1 MMNLNMVNKYKIIK
15 NYNNLLSVEEDE
27 EEEEEEDDEEEEKEK
42 EEKKEVKKEEEKKEM
57 IKEIKKEEEKKIEK
71 KENKKEEQKVKEY
84 DKDDINTG
92 SFITQPPFKKNLNT
106 NENNKENKIPN
117 IKYNVNKNVTSNN
130 NNKNLNINTSKTLNV
145 NSNTNIKNNNI
156 TNINN
161 KNSNINLNSDKKSSI
176 TVAIRVRP
184 LNQTELEITSVEG
197 IKIVNSNSL
206 IVSSD
211 PNSINKKTNLIK
223 EHQFFFDYVFGQ
235 SATQEEVYQ
244 NTTQKLL
251 PGIID
256 GFNATV
262 FAYGATGSGKTY
274 TMLGTVNKEGIMTR
288 SITDLFK
295 LVNSKK
301 NNEFRME
308 VSYIEVYN
316 EIIRDLLSEGNVID
330 IHEDPNIGVI
340 LQGVKEIEVENNDNF
355 YDLLELG
362 NRKRTTGST
371 NNNETSSRSH
381 AVLRINLCNQDRN
394 SKNSINGRFIMV
406 DLAGSEKTS
415 INSSNPN
422 KERQNE
428 GKNINKSLLALGQC
442 INALATKNKF
452 IPWRNSKL
460 TRILKDC
467 LGGNSRIVMISTISP
482 SIYNIDE
489 TINTLLYS
497 NRAKNIQTIIKRN
510 VVSTIEHD
518 SQVNKYDE
526 IISNL
531 TSELQGLRQELAVK
545 IHNKHL
551 LPKKEFSAPNIMFN
565 GSNRMEKLS
574 KEINNH
580 FNEEKRCKSEIIEIK
595 TRINTLLANLKDKE
609 FSLYKV
615 MNKKEMNKSSSVR
628 DVMRQNYLR
637 KVPQVANF
645 KEKALQSQIKTLNN
659 QISSEKDLLSI
670 KESQF
675 REIMAKRPDLEASI
689 SKFAA
694 SIKNINSND
703 NNQGLSTLEYLY
715 QSYILEIDNMENDFL
730 RKQSLGEIRTKD
742 VKIQK
747 LVEQL
752 KIRDEYI
759 NQEKKQLAKK
769 KIKYFF
775 KGENEIKKLEEL
787 NIDKNFSLPFIIQQ
801 DNNSFNQ
808 NHVKF
813 RSIDNNKNSVL
824 NINRINQIS
833 NGRYDYSGYC
843 NPNIIKEKKV
853 IKTKTNEIMRKTK
866 RSQLSD
872 LKLNILNDQYKN
884 SKVFYINKGTN
895 PNLSFSEEPNVIAFD
910 SRKVNKSQSNSSFS
924 HGSHNDS
931 MENSFRSSKIF
942 NYKEREIDN
951 KIKRIIVGKK
961 KMSPYIK

>member
-1 MMNLNMVNKYKIIK
+1 MMNLNMVNKYKIII
-15 NYNNLLSVEEDE
+15 NYNNLLSIEEDE
-27 EEEEEEDDEEEEKEK
+27 EEEEEEDDDEEEKEDKKEMKK
-42 EEKKEVKKEEEKKEM
+42 EEVKNEMIKEVKKEEEKKF
-57 IKEIKKEEEKKIEK
+57 EK
-71 KENKKEEQKVKEY
+71 KENKKEEQKVKES

-92 SFITQPPFKKNLNT
+92 SFITQPPFKKNINS
-106 NENNKENKIPN
+106 NENTKENKISN
-117 IKYNVNKNVTSNN
+117 IKYNVNKNVASNN
-130 NNKNLNINTSKTLNV
+130 NNKNTNTSKTLNV
-145 NSNTNIKNNNI
+145 NSNKNIKNNNI
-156 TNINN
+156 NNINN
-161 KNSNINLNSDKKSSI
+161 NNSNTNLNPDKKSSI

-184 LNQTELEITSVEG
+184 LNQTELQITSVEG

-211 PNSINKKTNLIK
+211 PNSMNKKTNLIK
-223 EHQFFFDYVFGQ
+223 EHQFFFDYVFSQ
-235 SATQEEVYQ
+235 SSTQEEVYQ
-244 NTTQKLL
+244 NTTKQLL

-274 TMLGTVNKEGIMTR
+274 TMLGTVNKKGIMTR

-301 NNEFRME
+301 NNEFTME
-308 VSYIEVYN
+308 VSYIEIYN

-394 SKNSINGRFIMV
+394 SKNLINGRFIMV

-415 INSSNPN
+415 INSGNPN

-428 GKNINKSLLALGQC
+428 GKNINKSLLALGVC

-574 KEINNH
+574 KEINSH

-595 TRINTLLANLKDKE
+595 TKINTLMANLKDKE

-675 REIMAKRPDLEASI
+675 KEIMAKRADLEASI
-689 SKFAA
+689 SKFGA
-694 SIKNINSND
+694 SIKNND

-813 RSIDNNKNSVL
+813 RSIDNNSRVL
-824 NINRINQIS
+824 NSNKVNQVS

-872 LKLNILNDQYKN
+872 LKLNILNEQYKN

-924 HGSHNDS
+924 HGSHNSS

-961 KMSPYIK
+961 RMSPYIK

>member
-1 MMNLNMVNKYKIIK
+1 M
-15 NYNNLLSVEEDE
+15 LSIEENE
-27 EEEEEEDDEEEEKEK
+27 EEEEEEDDEEENEDDKKMERTK
-42 EEKKEVKKEEEKKEM
+42 EEEKRSEKQSINKKEEEKKSD
-57 IKEIKKEEEKKIEK
+57 KQPIKKEENKKIE
-71 KENKKEEQKVKEY
+71 NQMIKKEEKKDY
-84 DKDDINTG
+84 DKDDINNG
-92 SFITQPPFKKNLNT
+92 SFMTQPPFKKNQNQIKKLNI
-106 NENNKENKIPN
+106 NN
-117 IKYNVNKNVTSNN
+117 IKATINKNNSDKNIISNN
-130 NNKNLNINTSKTLNV
+130 NKKNV
-145 NSNTNIKNNNI
+145 NLIKNNNI
-156 TNINN
+156 NSNENKKNNYNNINN
-161 KNSNINLNSDKKSSI
+161 NITSNPNQDKKSSI

-184 LNQTELEITSVEG
+184 LNQNELEITPVEG
-197 IKIVNSNSL
+197 IKIINSNSL
-206 IVSSD
+206 IVTSD
-211 PNSINKKTNLIK
+211 PNAANKKTNLIK
-223 EHQFFFDYVFGQ
+223 EHQFFFDYVFGP
-235 SATQEEVYQ
+235 SASQEQVYES
-244 NTTQKLL
+244 TTQKLL

-274 TMLGTVNKEGIMTR
+274 TMLGTIKKEGIMTR
-288 SITDLFK
+288 SISELFK
-295 LVNSKK
+295 LL
-301 NNEFRME
+301 NNKRNKEFKLE
-308 VSYIEVYN
+308 VSYIEIYN

-330 IHEDPNIGVI
+330 IHEDPNIGII
-340 LQGVKEIEVENNDNF
+340 LQGVKEIEVESNESF
-355 YDLLELG
+355 YDVLSVG

-381 AVLRINLCNQDRN
+381 AVLRVNLYNQDRN
-394 SKNSINGRFIMV
+394 SKNLISGRFIMV

-415 INSSNPN
+415 INSNN
-422 KERQNE
+422 TNAQRQNE
-428 GKNINKSLLALGQC
+428 GKNINKSLLALGVC
-442 INALATKNKF
+442 INSLAKKNQF

-510 VVSTIEHD
+510 VISTIEHD

-531 TSELQGLRQELAVK
+531 SSELQGLRQELAVK

-551 LPKKEFSAPNIMFN
+551 LPKKELSSPNIMFSGAN
-565 GSNRMEKLS
+565 KMEKLS

-580 FNEEKRCKSEIIEIK
+580 FNEEKRYKSEIIELK
-595 TRINTLLANLKDKE
+595 TNINNLMANLKEKE
-609 FSLYKV
+609 FSLYKI
-615 MNKKEMNKSSSVR
+615 MNRKEINKSSSVR

-637 KVPQVANF
+637 KVPLYPNF
-645 KEKALQSQIKTLNN
+645 REKAIQEQIKTLNS
-659 QISSEKDLLSI
+659 QLSYQKDLLSI
-670 KESQF
+670 KENQYK
-675 REIMAKRPDLEASI
+675 EIYAKREDLEASI
-689 SKFAA
+689 SKLGSAM
-694 SIKNINSND
+694 KNIASND
-703 NNQGLSTLEYLY
+703 NGEGLNALEYLY

-742 VKIQK
+742 IKIQK

-752 KIRDEYI
+752 KIRDQYI
-759 NQEKKQLAKK
+759 DEEKKQLAKK

-801 DNNSFNQ
+801 ENNSFNQ
-808 NHVKF
+808 NDNKF
-813 RSIDNNKNSVL
+813 RSLDNSKLKSRPMNS
-824 NINRINQIS
+824 NRINLIS

-866 RSQLSD
+866 RSELSD
-872 LKLNILNDQYKN
+872 LKLNILNEQYKN

-895 PNLSFSEEPNVIAFD
+895 PNFSFSDEPNVIAFD
-910 SRKVNKSQSNSSFS
+910 SRKLNKSQSNSSFS
-924 HGSHNDS
+924 HGSQNDS
-931 MENSFRSSKIF
+931 MDNSYRSSKVY
-942 NYKEREIDN
+942 NYKERKID
-951 KIKRIIVGKK
+951 KTIKNIMFAKK
-961 KMSPYIK
+961 KMSPYLK

>member
-1 MMNLNMVNKYKIIK
+1 MVNKHKIIK
-15 NYNNLLSVEEDE
+15 NHNNLLSIEEDE
-27 EEEEEEDDEEEEKEK
+27 EEEEEEDDK
-42 EEKKEVKKEEEKKEM
+42 EEKKEEKKED
-57 IKEIKKEEEKKIEK
+57 KKSEEKKIEK
-71 KENKKEEQKVKEY
+71 KENKFEEKKVKGI
-84 DKDDINTG
+84 DNDDDINNG
-92 SFITQPPFKKNLNT
+92 SFITQPPFKKKILKMENT
-106 NENNKENKIPN
+106 KDNKVINPRNNI
-117 IKYNVNKNVTSNN
+117 NKNVPINN
-130 NNKNLNINTSKTLNV
+130 NNTKNLNIYKTINV
-145 NSNTNIKNNNI
+145 NSKENKKNIINNN
-156 TNINN
+156 NP
-161 KNSNINLNSDKKSSI
+161 NLNSISDKKSSI

-184 LNQTELEITSVEG
+184 LNQLELEITSLEG
-197 IKIVNSNSL
+197 IKIINSTSL

-211 PNSINKKTNLIK
+211 PNTINKKTNLIK
-223 EHQFFFDYVFGQ
+223 EHQFFFDYVFGP
-235 SATQEEVYQ
+235 SSTQEEVYQ
-244 NTTQKLL
+244 NTTKKLL

-256 GFNATV
+256 GLNATV

-274 TMLGTVNKEGIMTR
+274 TMLGTINKEGIMTR

-295 LVNSKK
+295 LVNNKK
-301 NNEFRME
+301 NNEFKME
-308 VSYIEVYN
+308 VSYIEIYN

-330 IHEDPNIGVI
+330 IHEDPNIGVM

-355 YDLLELG
+355 YGILELG

-381 AVLRINLCNQDRN
+381 AVLRINLYNQERN
-394 SKNSINGRFIMV
+394 SKNLISGRFIMV

-415 INSSNPN
+415 INSTNNSNPV
-422 KERQNE
+422 RQNE
-428 GKNINKSLLALGQC
+428 GKNINKSLLALGVC

-467 LGGNSRIVMISTISP
+467 LGGNSRVVMISTISP

-510 VVSTIEHD
+510 IVSTIEHD
-518 SQVNKYDE
+518 TQVNKYDE

-551 LPKKEFSAPNIMFN
+551 LKKKEISSPNIMFS
-565 GSNRMEKLS
+565 GSNKLEKLS
-574 KEINNH
+574 KEINSH
-580 FNEEKRCKSEIIEIK
+580 FNEEKRFKSEIIEIK
-595 TRINTLLANLKDKE
+595 TQINNLTANLKDKE
-609 FSLYKV
+609 FSLYRV

-637 KVPQVANF
+637 KVPPIANF

-659 QISSEKDLLSI
+659 QISSLQDLLSI
-670 KESQF
+670 KESQYK
-675 REIMAKRPDLEASI
+675 EIIAKREGLEESI
-689 SKFAA
+689 SKF
-694 SIKNINSND
+694 SSSMRNTGFND
-703 NNQGLSTLEYLY
+703 NNQGLSALEYLY
-715 QSYILEIDNMENDFL
+715 QSYLLEIDNMENDFL

-742 VKIQK
+742 IKIQK

-759 NQEKKQLAKK
+759 SEEKKQLAKK

-808 NHVKF
+808 NTYRF
-813 RSIDNNKNSVL
+813 RSINNPSRASKL
-824 NINRINQIS
+824 NRLNQIS
-833 NGRYDYSGYC
+833 NGRYDYSGYS

-853 IKTKTNEIMRKTK
+853 IKTKTNEIMRKT
-866 RSQLSD
+866 RRNYLSD

-884 SKVFYINKGTN
+884 SKVFYVNKGTN
-895 PNLSFSEEPNVIAFD
+895 SNLSFSDEQNVIAFD
-910 SRKVNKSQSNSSFS
+910 TRNINKSQSNSSFS
-924 HGSHNDS
+924 RSQNDS
-931 MENSFRSSKIF
+931 MEKSNRSSKVF

-951 KIKRIIVGKK
+951 KIKRIMAGKK
-961 KMSPYIK
+961 RMSPYVK

>member
-1 MMNLNMVNKYKIIK
+1 MRNQKAVNKYKIIK
-15 NYNNLLSVEEDE
+15 NYNNLLSIEENE
-27 EEEEEEDDEEEEKEK
+27 EEEEKE
-42 EEKKEVKKEEEKKEM
+42 EEEKKED
-57 IKEIKKEEEKKIEK
+57 KKEDKKKFRNKEQIKVEKNIKDA
-71 KENKKEEQKVKEY
+71 

-92 SFITQPPFKKNLNT
+92 SFITQPPFKKNINN
-106 NENNKENKIPN
+106 NENTKDNKDSNNIKIKKIPY
-117 IKYNVNKNVTSNN
+117 INN
-130 NNKNLNINTSKTLNV
+130 NSSSNL
-145 NSNTNIKNNNI
+145 
-156 TNINN
+156 
-161 KNSNINLNSDKKSSI
+161 NLNSDKKSAI

-184 LNQTELEITSVEG
+184 LNQNELEITPVEG
-197 IKIVNSNSL
+197 IKIINSNSL
-206 IVSSD
+206 IVTSD
-211 PNSINKKTNLIK
+211 PNSTNRKTNLIK
-223 EHQFFFDYVFGQ
+223 EHQFFFDYVFGP
-235 SATQEEVYQ
+235 SATQEEIYQ

-251 PGIID
+251 PGIIE

-288 SITDLFK
+288 SIRDLFQ
-295 LVNSKK
+295 LVN
-301 NNEFRME
+301 NRNINEIKIE
-308 VSYIEVYN
+308 VSYIEIYN

-330 IHEDPNIGVI
+330 IHEDPNKGVI

-355 YDLLELG
+355 YDILSLG

-381 AVLRINLCNQDRN
+381 AVLRINLYNQNMN
-394 SKNSINGRFIMV
+394 SNHIIKGRFIMV

-415 INSSNPN
+415 INLNNAN

-428 GKNINKSLLALGQC
+428 GKNINKSLLALGVC

-467 LGGNSRIVMISTISP
+467 LGGNSRIVMISTISS
-482 SIYNIDE
+482 SIFNIDE

-497 NRAKNIQTIIKRN
+497 NRAKNIQTIIKKN
-510 VVSTIEHD
+510 VISSIEHD
-518 SQVNKYDE
+518 TQMNKYDE

-531 TSELQGLRQELAVK
+531 TSELQELRQELAVK

-551 LPKKEFSAPNIMFN
+551 LPKKEASAPNIMFN
-565 GSNRMEKLS
+565 GSNKMEKLS
-574 KEINNH
+574 KEINSH
-580 FNEEKRCKSEIIEIK
+580 FNEEKRYKSEIIEIK
-595 TRINTLLANLKDKE
+595 TMINTLIANLREKE
-609 FSLYKV
+609 FSLYKL
-615 MNKKEMNKSSSVR
+615 MNRKEIKKSSSVR

-637 KVPQVANF
+637 KIPQVAHF
-645 KEKALQSQIKTLNN
+645 KEKSLQTQIKTLNN
-659 QISSEKDLLSI
+659 QISSQKDLLSI
-670 KESQF
+670 KESQY
-675 REIMAKRPDLEASI
+675 REIVAKREDLKNAI
-689 SKFAA
+689 SKFVT
-694 SIKNINSND
+694 NSKHSSSNND
-703 NNQGLSTLEYLY
+703 SNQGFNTLEYLY

-730 RKQSLGEIRTKD
+730 RKQGLGEIRTKD
-742 VKIQK
+742 IKIQK

-759 NQEKKQLAKK
+759 SEEKKQLAKK

-801 DNNSFNQ
+801 DNNSFN
-808 NHVKF
+808 
-813 RSIDNNKNSVL
+813 NNKFNFNSVTNNHQSRPINSNKV
-824 NINRINQIS
+824 NIIS

-843 NPNIIKEKKV
+843 NPNIVKEKKV

-872 LKLNILNDQYKN
+872 LELNILNEKYKN
-884 SKVFYINKGTN
+884 SKVFYVNKGTSSN
-895 PNLSFSEEPNVIAFD
+895 YSFSDEPNVIAFD

-924 HGSHNDS
+924 HGSQNDS
-931 MENSFRSSKIF
+931 MEQSNRSNNIF
-942 NYKEREIDN
+942 NYKEREIAN
-951 KIKRIIVGKK
+951 KIKKIIVGKK
-961 KMSPYIK
+961 RMSPYIK

>member
-1 MMNLNMVNKYKIIK
+1 MVNKYKIIK
-15 NYNNLLSVEEDE
+15 IPNNLLSIEDE
-27 EEEEEEDDEEEEKEK
+27 EEEEEEDDDEEEKEEGK
-42 EEKKEVKKEEEKKEM
+42 EEEKEKEVKKEEEKT
-57 IKEIKKEEEKKIEK
+57 IEK
-71 KENKKEEQKVKEY
+71 KDNKKEEQKVKET
-84 DKDDINTG
+84 DTDDINNG
-92 SFITQPPFKKNLNT
+92 SLITQPPIKKIPNKI
-106 NENNKENKIPN
+106 ENIKENKISN
-117 IKYNVNKNVTSNN
+117 IQNNMNKNLINNN
-130 NNKNLNINTSKTLNV
+130 NNKNMNTNKKINII
-145 NSNTNIKNNNI
+145 SNQNIKNNNI
-156 TNINN
+156 NNFNNNIPNT
-161 KNSNINLNSDKKSSI
+161 NLNSDKKSSI

-184 LNQTELEITSVEG
+184 LNQTELEITSLEG
-197 IKIVNSNSL
+197 IKIINANSL

-211 PNSINKKTNLIK
+211 QNMANKKTNLIK
-223 EHQFFFDYVFGQ
+223 EHQFFFDYVFSP

-244 NTTQKLL
+244 NTAQKLL
-251 PGIID
+251 PGIIE

-274 TMLGTVNKEGIMTR
+274 TMLGTINKEGIMTR

-295 LVNSKK
+295 LINSKK
-301 NNEFRME
+301 NNEFKME
-308 VSYIEVYN
+308 VSYIEIYN

-330 IHEDPNIGVI
+330 IHEDPNIGI
-340 LQGVKEIEVENNDNF
+340 MLQGVKEIEVENNDNF
-355 YDLLELG
+355 YNLLEIG
-362 NRKRTTGST
+362 NKKRTTGST

-381 AVLRINLCNQDRN
+381 AALRINLYNRDRN
-394 SKNSINGRFIMV
+394 AKNLISGKFIIV

-415 INSSNPN
+415 INNNNSNAV
-422 KERQNE
+422 RQTE
-428 GKNINKSLLALGQC
+428 GKNINKSLLALGVC

-497 NRAKNIQTIIKRN
+497 NRAKNIQTIIKKN
-510 VVSTIEHD
+510 VVSSIEHD

-551 LPKKEFSAPNIMFN
+551 LSKKELSAPNINFN
-565 GSNRMEKLS
+565 GSNRMERLS

-580 FNEEKRCKSEIIEIK
+580 FNEEKKYKSEIIEIK
-595 TRINTLLANLKDKE
+595 TKINTIIANLKDKE
-609 FSLYKV
+609 FSLYKI
-615 MNKKEMNKSSSVR
+615 MNKKELNKSSSVR
-628 DVMRQNYLR
+628 DIMRQNYLR
-637 KVPQVANF
+637 KVQPVATF
-645 KEKALQSQIKTLNN
+645 KEKALQSQIITLNN
-659 QISSEKDLLSI
+659 QLASQKDLLNI
-670 KESQF
+670 KESQYN
-675 REIMAKRPDLEASI
+675 EIVAKRADLKASI
-689 SKFAA
+689 SKFG
-694 SIKNINSND
+694 SSMKDTSYND
-703 NNQGLSTLEYLY
+703 NKGLSTLDYLY
-715 QSYILEIDNMENDFL
+715 QSYILEINNMENDFL

-742 VKIQK
+742 IKIQK

-759 NQEKKQLAKK
+759 SQEKKQLEKK

-787 NIDKNFSLPFIIQQ
+787 NIDKNFCLPFIIQQ

-808 NHVKF
+808 NQIKF
-813 RSIDNNKNSVL
+813 RSINNDSTRALNS
-824 NINRINQIS
+824 NRINQIS

-843 NPNIIKEKKV
+843 NPNIVKEKKV
-853 IKTKTNEIMRKTK
+853 IKTKTNEIMRK
-866 RSQLSD
+866 RERNQLSD
-872 LKLNILNDQYKN
+872 LKLNMLNDQYKN

-895 PNLSFSEEPNVIAFD
+895 PNLSFSDEQNVIAFD
-910 SRKVNKSQSNSSFS
+910 SRKINKSQSNSSFS
-924 HGSHNDS
+924 HGSQNDS
-931 MENSFRSSKIF
+931 MNNSNRSSKIF

-961 KMSPYIK
+961 RMSPYIK

>member
-1 MMNLNMVNKYKIIK
+1 M
-15 NYNNLLSVEEDE
+15 LSIEEDE
-27 EEEEEEDDEEEEKEK
+27 EEEEEEDDDEESEAKK
-42 EEKKEVKKEEEKKEM
+42 SDKKVEEKKMENRKEEN
-57 IKEIKKEEEKKIEK
+57 KKIE
-71 KENKKEEQKVKEY
+71 E
-84 DKDDINTG
+84 DKDDINNG
-92 SFITQPPFKKNLNT
+92 SFITQPPFKKKVIKIENSKN
-106 NENNKENKIPN
+106 NQISNNKNN
-117 IKYNVNKNVTSNN
+117 INKNIASNNNAKILPRNKTMNINSKENGNN
-130 NNKNLNINTSKTLNV
+130 NNKIINK
-145 NSNTNIKNNNI
+145 I
-156 TNINN
+156 TNIN
-161 KNSNINLNSDKKSSI
+161 SNQDKKSSSI

-184 LNQTELEITSVEG
+184 LNQMELEITSVEG
-197 IKIVNSNSL
+197 IKIINSNSL

-223 EHQFFFDYVFGQ
+223 EHQFFFDYVFGP
-235 SATQEEVYQ
+235 SSTQEEVYQ
-244 NTTQKLL
+244 STTKKLL

-256 GFNATV
+256 GLNATV

-274 TMLGTVNKEGIMTR
+274 TMLGTINKEGIMTR

-295 LVNSKK
+295 LVNNKK
-301 NNEFRME
+301 NNEFKME
-308 VSYIEVYN
+308 VSYIEIYN

-330 IHEDPNIGVI
+330 IHEDPNIGVM

-381 AVLRINLCNQDRN
+381 AVLRINLYNQDRN
-394 SKNSINGRFIMV
+394 SKSLISGRFIMV

-415 INSSNPN
+415 INNTSNNDPV
-422 KERQNE
+422 RQKE
-428 GKNINKSLLALGQC
+428 GKNINKSLLALGVC

-531 TSELQGLRQELAVK
+531 SSELQGLRQELAVK

-551 LPKKEFSAPNIMFN
+551 LSKKEFSSPNIVFN
-565 GSNRMEKLS
+565 GSNKMEKLC
-574 KEINNH
+574 KEINSH
-580 FNEEKRCKSEIIEIK
+580 FNDEKRCKSEIIEIK
-595 TRINTLLANLKDKE
+595 TQINSLIANLKDKE

-637 KVPQVANF
+637 KVPQLPNF

-659 QISSEKDLLSI
+659 QISSQKDLLSI
-670 KESQF
+670 KESQYK
-675 REIMAKRPDLEASI
+675 EIKAKREDIEESI
-689 SKFAA
+689 SKFGSNMRSTAY
-694 SIKNINSND
+694 ND
-703 NNQGLSTLEYLY
+703 NNQGLNALEYLY

-742 VKIQK
+742 IKIQK

-769 KIKYFF
+769 KIKYYF

-787 NIDKNFSLPFIIQQ
+787 NIDKSFSLPFIIQQ
-801 DNNSFNQ
+801 DNNKFNP
-808 NHVKF
+808 NSIKF
-813 RSIDNNKNSVL
+813 RSIENNRSRALNS
-824 NINRINQIS
+824 NRINQIA
-833 NGRYDYSGYC
+833 NGRYDYSGYS
-843 NPNIIKEKKV
+843 NPNIIKEKKI

-866 RSQLSD
+866 RSHLSD

-895 PNLSFSEEPNVIAFD
+895 PNLSFSDEPNIIAFD

-924 HGSHNDS
+924 IASQNDS
-931 MENSFRSSKIF
+931 MDNSHLSSKVF

-951 KIKRIIVGKK
+951 KIKRILVGKK